1 VLKLGL
7 SFDCTQLDFRTKKQK
22 YNKLSPRT
30 SEHQINPLGKLYINH
45 PKFQEMSNSGGDTPV
60 LCFWVDNTG
69 QRGTD
74 REGTSFSLATRSL
87 LREMQKDQDLI
98 VQEVKVPKITFS
110 EVFGIQKDVFKI
122 PTPEPL
128 RSRYSIWNKC
138 PLEAKLPKKTEFGEP
153 CERRV
158 VYCIWDV

>member
-1 VLKLGL
+1 
-7 SFDCTQLDFRTKKQK
+7 
-22 YNKLSPRT
+22 
-30 SEHQINPLGKLYINH
+30 
-45 PKFQEMSNSGGDTPV
+45 MSNSGVDTPV

-69 QRGTD
+69 RRAARGD
-74 REGTSFSLATRSL
+74 ESFSLATRSL
-87 LREMQKDQDLI
+87 LQKMKKDQDLI

-110 EVFGIQKDVFKI
+110 EVFGIQNDVFKI

-128 RSRYSIWNKC
+128 RSRFSAWNYC